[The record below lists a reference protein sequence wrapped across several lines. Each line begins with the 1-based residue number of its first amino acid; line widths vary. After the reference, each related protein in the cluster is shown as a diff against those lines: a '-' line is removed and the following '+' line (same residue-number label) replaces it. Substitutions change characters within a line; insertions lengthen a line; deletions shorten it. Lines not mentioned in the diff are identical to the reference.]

1 MRNPNG
7 YGSITKLKG
16 NRRRPWCVRIT
27 TGKVV
32 NFETQKAY
40 AKQTVLGYYA
50 TRREA
55 MQALAAYNDDPYNLD
70 RQTVTIDDIWQRIQ
84 DHVDVS
90 DDRRKV
96 YKSNYKKY
104 VSVIGDRKVKDVH
117 ADLLQQIIDSIPFGY
132 STQSITRSVLN
143 QIFNHAIK
151 SGIITKNYMEYVKLE
166 PQETKIKRDL
176 YTPDE
181 IADLWDHAD
190 LPEYALTL
198 ILLYQGMRIKEL
210 REMEKAAVDLGN
222 NTIKVVEGKNKQS
235 CRIIPI
241 HNRIRPLI
249 IQAMESDS
257 NRLFDFSKTHYDYFV
272 SQVLNHKPY
281 DTRHTFAS
289 KMNKIGT
296 PKLII
301 QRIMGHK
308 PDSVLEQSYIHLT
321 MDELAE
327 SINRLCY

>member
-104 VSVIGDRKVKDVH
+104 VSVIGDRKIKDVH

>member
-32 NFETQKAY
+32 NFETKKAY
-40 AKQTVLGYYA
+40 AKQTVLGYFA

-70 RQTVTIDDIWQRIQ
+70 RQSVTIDDIWNRIQ
-84 DHVDVS
+84 DTVDVS
-90 DDRRKV
+90 ESRRKV
-96 YKSNYKKY
+96 YKSNYQKY
-104 VSVIGDRKVKDVH
+104 VSVIGDRKVKDIH

-143 QIFNHAIK
+143 HIFNRAIM

-176 YTPDE
+176 YTEKE
-181 IADLWDHAD
+181 IADLWNHAD
-190 LPEYALTL
+190 RPEYAFTL
-198 ILLYQGMRIKEL
+198 ILLHQGMRIKEL
-210 REMEKAAVDLGN
+210 REMEKNAVDLQQ
-222 NTIKVVEGKNKQS
+222 NTLEIFEGKNKQS
-235 CRIIPI
+235 RRIIPI
-241 HNRIRPLI
+241 HERIRPLI
-249 IQAMESDS
+249 VKAMESDS
-257 NRLFDFSKTHYDYFV
+257 SRLFDFSKTHYDYFV

-296 PKLII
+296 QKLII

-321 MDELAE
+321 IPELSEA
-327 SINRLCY
+327 INRLCY